1 MEREFKSKDLKI
13 VANNLKAAAKVLKY
27 TGDLSDFGNEIGFW
41 VGKHYENL
49 TENEIKLFITGF
61 RHGVSLTN
69 GTH

>member
-13 VANNLKAAAKVLKY
+13 VASNLKAAAKEIRY
-27 TGDLSDFGNEIGFW
+27 TGDLADFGNEVGFW
-41 VGKHYENL
+41 LGKHYL
-49 TENEIKLFITGF
+49 HMTEDEIKLFITGF

>member
-1 MEREFKSKDLKI
+1 MEREFKSIDLNT
-13 VANNLKAAAKVLKY
+13 VVNNLAAASNVMTY

-41 VGKHYENL
+41 VGKHYENM
-49 TENEIKLFITGF
+49 TEDEIRLFITGF